1 MTVGATVL
9 FDAPGPRARRLYALI
24 GVISFILLLLLL
36 WLVYRGFSQP
46 ENDQFTAE
54 KWLPFLDPESWTAYF
69 IPGIIATLRA
79 AAIAVVL
86 SAILGIL
93 LGMGRL
99 SEFAALRVVCGV
111 FVEFFRA
118 VPVLMMMLFSYFVGL
133 YALGITGEA
142 LSLFGVVAGLTFYNS
157 SVIAELIRS
166 GVGSLPRGQREAGLS
181 IGLTPTQ
188 TLTSILLPQA
198 ITAMLPSL
206 ISQLVVIV
214 KDSALGYIINYSE
227 LIRAGQNFSTNY
239 GNLIPT
245 LMVVG
250 VMFIVI
256 NYALT
261 RLARFIERRLQASR
275 RGPRQPID
283 PLMNPAMATGAGVAA
298 TVPTTSA
305 GTGGAGGGSS
315 NT

>member
-1 MTVGATVL
+1 MTAGATVL
-9 FDAPGPRARRLYALI
+9 FDAPGPRARRLYAVV
-24 GVISFILLLLLL
+24 GVISSLALLLLL
-36 WLVYRGFSQP
+36 WFVYRGLSQP

-86 SAILGIL
+86 SAVLGIL

-99 SEFAALRVVCGV
+99 SGLAALRVVCGV

-133 YALGITGEA
+133 YALGITGDA

-166 GVGSLPRGQREAGLS
+166 GVSSLPRGQREAGLS

-227 LIRAGQNFSTNY
+227 LIRAGQNFSTQY

-261 RLARFIERRLQASR
+261 RLARFIERRLQVSR
-275 RGPRQPID
+275 RGPRQPVD
-283 PLMNPAMATGAGVAA
+283 PLMNPAMATGASVAA
-298 TVPTTSA
+298 TAPTTGAGTA
-305 GTGGAGGGSS
+305 GTGSS
-315 NT
+315 QT